1 MATTQVT
8 DKQLIPNKFG
18 FNDTPITLA
27 KLDSTIRS
35 RLKQMNLS
43 NAAIEA
49 CTHILDESV
58 AGKQTFPAKFT
69 GLTTQEYNIILK
81 DYGELTGA
89 AYLLKTE
96 SKKYTHVKFPVGNEK
111 LIDYNLVTKEGAIE
125 KFSAKA
131 GQGGKPSIT
140 SIMPVIEQFI
150 RGGKLDT
157 KFQKAAWVLFYLST
171 EETNG
176 LYYGPLKA
184 ANYLQTAGYK
194 ALVNVLQSEKV
205 YTSGIPTPEQ
215 LDNAVARGGSYAG
228 CMKLFDNFYT
238 QSGYKSNMDAIVTK
252 RTIESPRAGKEKRW
266 GVLHYPITAELVK
279 WLNTDTNH
287 AKELLTMAA
296 QTLTVTQVYLDL
308 KSNDLKYTVKGFSD
322 AEFQFGSPSSVP
334 RPTNNR
340 IGFTMKKSPTA
351 KEK

>member
-194 ALVNVLQSEKV
+194 ALVNVLQKEKV

-238 QSGYKSNMDAIVTK
+238 QSGYKSNMDTIVTK

>member
-1 MATTQVT
+1 MATAQVT

-18 FNDTPITLA
+18 FNDTPIDLA
-27 KLDSTIRS
+27 KLNSTIRS

-49 CTHILDESV
+49 CTYILDQSV
-58 AGKQTFPAKFT
+58 AGKQEFPAKFT

-81 DYGELTGA
+81 DFGELTGA

-96 SKKYTHVKFPVGNEK
+96 PKYTHVKFPVGNEK
-111 LIDYNLVTKEGAIE
+111 LIDYILVTKNGSEE

-157 KFQKAAWVLFYLST
+157 KFQKASWVLFYLST

-194 ALVNVLQSEKV
+194 ALIKVLTSEKV

-238 QSGYKSNMDAIVTK
+238 QSGYKSNMDVTVTK

-308 KSNDLKYTVKGFSD
+308 KSTGLKYTVKGFSD

>member
-18 FNDTPITLA
+18 FNDTPITRA
-27 KLDSTIRS
+27 KLESTIRS

-96 SKKYTHVKFPVGNEK
+96 SNKYTHVKFPVGNEK

-176 LYYGPLKA
+176 LYYGPLKE
-184 ANYLQTAGYK
+184 ANYIQTAGYK
-194 ALVNVLQSEKV
+194 ALIKVLTSEKV

-215 LDNAVARGGSYAG
+215 LDNAVARGGSYVG

-296 QTLTVTQVYLDL
+296 QTLTVTQVYLDN
-308 KSNDLKYTVKGFSD
+308 KSTGLTYTVKGFSD

>member
-1 MATTQVT
+1 MATAQVT

-18 FNDTPITLA
+18 FNDTPINLA

-35 RLKQMNLS
+35 KLKQMNLS

-49 CTHILDESV
+49 CTHILDQSV
-58 AGKQTFPAKFT
+58 AGKQEFPAKFT

-81 DYGELTGA
+81 DFGELTGA

-111 LIDYNLVTKEGAIE
+111 LIDYILVTKDGAEE

-140 SIMPVIEQFI
+140 SIMPIIEQFI
-150 RGGKLDT
+150 RGGKLNS
-157 KFQKAAWVLFYLST
+157 KFQKASWVLYHLST

-176 LYYGPLKA
+176 LYFGPLKA

-194 ALVNVLQSEKV
+194 ALIKVLTSEKV
-205 YTSGIPTPEQ
+205 YNSGIPTADQ

-238 QSGYKSNMDAIVTK
+238 QSGYKSNMDATVTK
-252 RTIESPRAGKEKRW
+252 RTIESARPGKEKRW
-266 GVLHYPITAELVK
+266 GVLHYPITAELIK
-279 WLNTDTNH
+279 WLNTTDNN

-308 KSNDLKYTVKGFSD
+308 KNNNLKYTVKGFSD

>member
-1 MATTQVT
+1 
-8 DKQLIPNKFG
+8 
-18 FNDTPITLA
+18 
-27 KLDSTIRS
+27 
-35 RLKQMNLS
+35 MNLS

-96 SKKYTHVKFPVGNEK
+96 SNKYTHVKFPVGNEK

-194 ALVNVLQSEKV
+194 ALIKVLTSEKV

-296 QTLTVTQVYLDL
+296 QTLTVTQVYLDN
-308 KSNDLKYTVKGFSD
+308 KSTGLTYTVKGFSD